1 MRRSQ
6 LQLRR
11 RGQEW
16 RPPRARGSDS
26 PPGGEPGSL
35 PCPGRQRAQCLR
47 GKLGPDHRR
56 REVGRPARR
65 GFRARAAC
73 SGLRRRQQESG
84 RCPGRWSMR
93 EFQPSLESRHRG
105 ERPRM
110 IRLLAAVALAA
121 ALPLAAYANG
131 VVQSM
136 RGDVKAGP
144 VGQTARTVAVD
155 QRLTPGTA
163 VVTGADAQAVL
174 RFDDGQQVV
183 LNQNT
188 EFRIVDFRYESS
200 DSNVDRTVFDLIKGA
215 LRMASGAIVGRNR
228 QVVAMLTPQA
238 TIGIR
243 GTDFMVALVNP
254 AYISVLQGA
263 VTATNAAG
271 TVAFGAGTFGSVAN
285 SAALAAAIPPSALP
299 AAASAAFSSMSAAAG
314 VAAAGGASAGA
325 AGTGAAGGAGGVGAA
340 GVAAGAAAA
349 AGVAAST
356 RKSSTTSHH

>member
-1 MRRSQ
+1 M
-6 LQLRR
+6 
-11 RGQEW
+11 
-16 RPPRARGSDS
+16 
-26 PPGGEPGSL
+26 
-35 PCPGRQRAQCLR
+35 
-47 GKLGPDHRR
+47 
-56 REVGRPARR
+56 V
-65 GFRARAAC
+65 
-73 SGLRRRQQESG
+73 
-84 RCPGRWSMR
+84 
-93 EFQPSLESRHRG
+93 
-105 ERPRM
+105 
-110 IRLLAAVALAA
+110 RLLAAVALAA

-136 RGDVKAGP
+136 KGDVRAGP

-163 VVTGADAQAVL
+163 VVTGADAQVVL

-188 EFRIVDFRYESS
+188 EFRIVDFRYEAS
-200 DSNVDRTVFDLIKGA
+200 DSKMDRTVFDLVRGA
-215 LRMASGAIVGRNR
+215 LRMASGAIAGRNR
-228 QVVAMLTPQA
+228 QAVVLRTPQA

-271 TVAFGAGTFGSVAN
+271 TVALGAGTFGSVAT
-285 SAALAAAIPPSALP
+285 SAALATAIPASALP

>member
-1 MRRSQ
+1 MVR
-6 LQLRR
+6 
-11 RGQEW
+11 
-16 RPPRARGSDS
+16 
-26 PPGGEPGSL
+26 
-35 PCPGRQRAQCLR
+35 
-47 GKLGPDHRR
+47 
-56 REVGRPARR
+56 
-65 GFRARAAC
+65 F
-73 SGLRRRQQESG
+73 
-84 RCPGRWSMR
+84 
-93 EFQPSLESRHRG
+93 
-105 ERPRM
+105 
-110 IRLLAAVALAA
+110 LAGIALAV

-136 RGDVKAGP
+136 KDDVRAGP

-163 VVTGADAQAVL
+163 VVTGADAQVVL
-174 RFDDGQQVV
+174 RFEDDQQVV

-188 EFRIVDFRYESS
+188 EFRIVDFRYDAS
-200 DSNVDRTVFDLIKGA
+200 DVDRTVFDLVRGA
-215 LRMASGAIVGRNR
+215 LRMASGAIAGRNR
-228 QVVAMLTPQA
+228 QVVALRTPQA

-271 TVAFGAGTFGSVAN
+271 TVALGAGTFGSVAT
-285 SAALAAAIPPSALP
+285 SAALATAIPASALP
-299 AAASAAFSSMSAAAG
+299 AAASTAFSSMSAAAG
-314 VAAAGGASAGA
+314 VAAAGGAAEGA

-349 AGVAAST
+349 AGIAAST

>member
-1 MRRSQ
+1 M
-6 LQLRR
+6 
-11 RGQEW
+11 
-16 RPPRARGSDS
+16 
-26 PPGGEPGSL
+26 
-35 PCPGRQRAQCLR
+35 
-47 GKLGPDHRR
+47 
-56 REVGRPARR
+56 V
-65 GFRARAAC
+65 
-73 SGLRRRQQESG
+73 
-84 RCPGRWSMR
+84 
-93 EFQPSLESRHRG
+93 
-105 ERPRM
+105 
-110 IRLLAAVALAA
+110 RLLAAVALAA

-136 RGDVKAGP
+136 KGDVRAGP

-163 VVTGADAQAVL
+163 VVTGADAQVVL

-188 EFRIVDFRYESS
+188 EFRVVDFRYEAS
-200 DSNVDRTVFDLIKGA
+200 DSKMDRTVFDLVRGA
-215 LRMASGAIVGRNR
+215 LRMASGAIAGRNR
-228 QVVAMLTPQA
+228 QAVVLRTPQA

-254 AYISVLQGA
+254 AYVSVLRGA
-263 VTATNAAG
+263 VSVTNAAG
-271 TVAFGAGTFGSVAN
+271 TVALGAGTFGTVAT
-285 SAALAAAIPPSALP
+285 SAALATAIPASALP

-349 AGVAAST
+349 AGIAAST

>member
-1 MRRSQ
+1 
-6 LQLRR
+6 
-11 RGQEW
+11 
-16 RPPRARGSDS
+16 
-26 PPGGEPGSL
+26 
-35 PCPGRQRAQCLR
+35 
-47 GKLGPDHRR
+47 
-56 REVGRPARR
+56 
-65 GFRARAAC
+65 
-73 SGLRRRQQESG
+73 
-84 RCPGRWSMR
+84 
-93 EFQPSLESRHRG
+93 
-105 ERPRM
+105 M

-136 RGDVKAGP
+136 KGDVRAGP

-188 EFRIVDFRYESS
+188 EFRIVDFRYDAS
-200 DSNVDRTVFDLIKGA
+200 DVDRTVFDLVRGA
-215 LRMASGAIVGRNR
+215 LRMASGAIAGRNR
-228 QVVAMLTPQA
+228 QVVALRTPQA

-271 TVAFGAGTFGSVAN
+271 TVALGAGTFGSVAT
-285 SAALAAAIPPSALP
+285 SAALATAIPASALP

-314 VAAAGGASAGA
+314 VAAAGAASEGAAGTAGA
-325 AGTGAAGGAGGVGAA
+325 AGGTTAGTAATVGAA
-340 GVAAGAAAA
+340 AAAAAGAAAA
-349 AGVAAST
+349 SRST
-356 RKSSTTSHH
+356 STTTHH

>member
-1 MRRSQ
+1 
-6 LQLRR
+6 
-11 RGQEW
+11 
-16 RPPRARGSDS
+16 
-26 PPGGEPGSL
+26 
-35 PCPGRQRAQCLR
+35 
-47 GKLGPDHRR
+47 
-56 REVGRPARR
+56 
-65 GFRARAAC
+65 
-73 SGLRRRQQESG
+73 
-84 RCPGRWSMR
+84 
-93 EFQPSLESRHRG
+93 
-105 ERPRM
+105 M

-136 RGDVKAGP
+136 KGDVKAGP

-188 EFRIVDFRYESS
+188 EFRIVDFRYDAS
-200 DSNVDRTVFDLIKGA
+200 DMDRTVFDLVRGA
-215 LRMASGAIVGRNR
+215 LRMASGAIAGRNR
-228 QVVAMLTPQA
+228 QVVALRTPQA

-263 VTATNAAG
+263 VSVTNAAG
-271 TVAFGAGTFGSVAN
+271 TVALGAGTFGSVAT
-285 SAALAAAIPPSALP
+285 SAALATAIPTSALP

-314 VAAAGGASAGA
+314 VAAAGGAAEGA

-349 AGVAAST
+349 AGLAAST

>member
-1 MRRSQ
+1 M
-6 LQLRR
+6 
-11 RGQEW
+11 
-16 RPPRARGSDS
+16 
-26 PPGGEPGSL
+26 
-35 PCPGRQRAQCLR
+35 
-47 GKLGPDHRR
+47 
-56 REVGRPARR
+56 V
-65 GFRARAAC
+65 
-73 SGLRRRQQESG
+73 
-84 RCPGRWSMR
+84 
-93 EFQPSLESRHRG
+93 
-105 ERPRM
+105 
-110 IRLLAAVALAA
+110 RLLAAVALAA

-136 RGDVKAGP
+136 KGDVRAGP

-163 VVTGADAQAVL
+163 VVTGADAQVVL

-188 EFRIVDFRYESS
+188 EFRIVDFLYEAS
-200 DSNVDRTVFDLIKGA
+200 DSKMDRTVFDLVRGA
-215 LRMASGAIVGRNR
+215 LRMASGAIAGRNR
-228 QVVAMLTPQA
+228 QAVVLRTPQA

-254 AYISVLQGA
+254 AYISVLRGA
-263 VTATNAAG
+263 VSVTNAAG
-271 TVAFGAGTFGSVAN
+271 TVAFGAGTFGTVAT
-285 SAALAAAIPPSALP
+285 SAALATAIPASALP

>member
-1 MRRSQ
+1 
-6 LQLRR
+6 
-11 RGQEW
+11 
-16 RPPRARGSDS
+16 
-26 PPGGEPGSL
+26 
-35 PCPGRQRAQCLR
+35 
-47 GKLGPDHRR
+47 
-56 REVGRPARR
+56 
-65 GFRARAAC
+65 
-73 SGLRRRQQESG
+73 
-84 RCPGRWSMR
+84 
-93 EFQPSLESRHRG
+93 
-105 ERPRM
+105 M

-136 RGDVKAGP
+136 KGDVKAGP

-163 VVTGADAQAVL
+163 VVTGADAQVVL

-188 EFRIVDFRYESS
+188 EFRIVDFRYDAS
-200 DSNVDRTVFDLIKGA
+200 DMDRTVFDLVRGA
-215 LRMASGAIVGRNR
+215 LRMASGAIAGRNR
-228 QVVAMLTPQA
+228 QVVALRTPQA

-263 VTATNAAG
+263 VSVTNAAG
-271 TVAFGAGTFGSVAN
+271 TVALGAGTFGSVAT
-285 SAALAAAIPPSALP
+285 SAALATAIPTSALP

-314 VAAAGGASAGA
+314 VAAAGGAAEGA

-349 AGVAAST
+349 AGLAAST

>member
-1 MRRSQ
+1 M
-6 LQLRR
+6 
-11 RGQEW
+11 
-16 RPPRARGSDS
+16 
-26 PPGGEPGSL
+26 
-35 PCPGRQRAQCLR
+35 
-47 GKLGPDHRR
+47 
-56 REVGRPARR
+56 V
-65 GFRARAAC
+65 
-73 SGLRRRQQESG
+73 
-84 RCPGRWSMR
+84 
-93 EFQPSLESRHRG
+93 
-105 ERPRM
+105 
-110 IRLLAAVALAA
+110 RLLAAVALAA

-136 RGDVKAGP
+136 KGDVRAGP

-163 VVTGADAQAVL
+163 VLTGADAQVVL

-188 EFRIVDFRYESS
+188 EFRIVDFRYDAS
-200 DSNVDRTVFDLIKGA
+200 DAKVDRTVFDLIKGA

-228 QVVAMLTPQA
+228 QAVALRTPQA

-254 AYISVLQGA
+254 AYVSVLRGA
-263 VTATNAAG
+263 VSVTNAAG
-271 TVAFGAGTFGSVAN
+271 TVALGAGTFGTVAT
-285 SAALAAAIPPSALP
+285 SAALATAIPASALP

>member
-1 MRRSQ
+1 M
-6 LQLRR
+6 
-11 RGQEW
+11 
-16 RPPRARGSDS
+16 
-26 PPGGEPGSL
+26 
-35 PCPGRQRAQCLR
+35 
-47 GKLGPDHRR
+47 
-56 REVGRPARR
+56 V
-65 GFRARAAC
+65 
-73 SGLRRRQQESG
+73 
-84 RCPGRWSMR
+84 
-93 EFQPSLESRHRG
+93 
-105 ERPRM
+105 
-110 IRLLAAVALAA
+110 RLLAAVALAA

-136 RGDVKAGP
+136 KGDVRAGP

-163 VVTGADAQAVL
+163 VVTGADAQVVL

-188 EFRIVDFRYESS
+188 EFRIVDFRYEAS
-200 DSNVDRTVFDLIKGA
+200 DSKMDRTVFDLVRGA

-228 QVVAMLTPQA
+228 QAVVLRTPQA

-254 AYISVLQGA
+254 AYVSVLQGA
-263 VTATNAAG
+263 VSVTNAAG
-271 TVAFGAGTFGSVAN
+271 TVALGAGTFGTVAT
-285 SAALAAAIPPSALP
+285 SAALATAIPASALP

>member
-1 MRRSQ
+1 M
-6 LQLRR
+6 
-11 RGQEW
+11 
-16 RPPRARGSDS
+16 
-26 PPGGEPGSL
+26 
-35 PCPGRQRAQCLR
+35 
-47 GKLGPDHRR
+47 
-56 REVGRPARR
+56 
-65 GFRARAAC
+65 
-73 SGLRRRQQESG
+73 
-84 RCPGRWSMR
+84 
-93 EFQPSLESRHRG
+93 
-105 ERPRM
+105 
-110 IRLLAAVALAA
+110 AVV
-121 ALPLAAYANG
+121 LPLAAYANG

-136 RGDVKAGP
+136 KGDVKAGP

-163 VVTGADAQAVL
+163 VVTGADAQVVL

-188 EFRIVDFRYESS
+188 EFRIVDFRYEAS
-200 DSNVDRTVFDLIKGA
+200 DSKMDRTVFELIKGA
-215 LRMASGAIVGRNR
+215 LRMASGAIIGRNR
-228 QVVAMLTPQA
+228 QAVALRTPQA

-271 TVAFGAGTFGSVAN
+271 TVALGAGTFGSVAT
-285 SAALAAAIPPSALP
+285 SAALATAIPASALP

>member
-1 MRRSQ
+1 M
-6 LQLRR
+6 
-11 RGQEW
+11 
-16 RPPRARGSDS
+16 
-26 PPGGEPGSL
+26 
-35 PCPGRQRAQCLR
+35 
-47 GKLGPDHRR
+47 
-56 REVGRPARR
+56 V
-65 GFRARAAC
+65 
-73 SGLRRRQQESG
+73 
-84 RCPGRWSMR
+84 
-93 EFQPSLESRHRG
+93 
-105 ERPRM
+105 
-110 IRLLAAVALAA
+110 RLLAAVALAA

-136 RGDVKAGP
+136 KGDVRAGP
-144 VGQTARTVAVD
+144 VGQTARMVAVD

-163 VVTGADAQAVL
+163 VVTGADAQVVL

-188 EFRIVDFRYESS
+188 EFRIVDFRYEAS
-200 DSNVDRTVFDLIKGA
+200 DSKMDRTVFDLVRGA

-228 QVVAMLTPQA
+228 QAVVLRTPQA

-254 AYISVLQGA
+254 AYVSVLRGA
-263 VTATNAAG
+263 VSVTNAAG
-271 TVAFGAGTFGSVAN
+271 TVALGAGTFGTVAT
-285 SAALAAAIPPSALP
+285 SAALATAIPASALP